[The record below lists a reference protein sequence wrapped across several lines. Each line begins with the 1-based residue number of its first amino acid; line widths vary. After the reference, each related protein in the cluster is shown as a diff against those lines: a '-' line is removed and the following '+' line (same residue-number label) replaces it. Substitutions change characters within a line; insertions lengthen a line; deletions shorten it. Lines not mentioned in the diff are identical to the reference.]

1 MGRATLT
8 CPIVAATPG
17 NLHSFL
23 RATNDTEGTAMHAAT
38 PKFGWMMGAVG
49 ADGEPDAVLYRQ
61 MIADA
66 ELGAEL
72 GYDAAWV
79 VEHHFSDYYPTP
91 SPLVLMSHIAARCP
105 GFGLGTAVLVTPW
118 HQPLRLAEEIAMLS
132 VLTDAP
138 LHIGLGRGNAPL
150 EYEAFDVAMA
160 EANERFEECLAILRL
175 ALSGKP
181 FTYQG
186 NYLRVPREVKLRPT
200 PRLDRLTF
208 LGAIGQPSSG
218 AKYARLGLPPML
230 TGHSPLTAQRDI
242 LKAWDDTARGL
253 TGDTGA
259 PKVGSSILVMAES
272 DREAEALARRYVP
285 RWYQLQVE
293 HYAFDAERHA
303 NVPGYQPFH
312 ETHKRRLVYC
322 DPDNLGPLIEA
333 SMIGGAE
340 TVRAKM
346 RALLDVGYNYVILIP
361 SIPSVPATLRQDWL
375 TRFARD
381 VMPYFRA

>member
-1 MGRATLT
+1 MT
-8 CPIVAATPG
+8 PAAP
-17 NLHSFL
+17 H
-23 RATNDTEGTAMHAAT
+23 
-38 PKFGWMMGAVG
+38 FGWMMGAVG
-49 ADGEPDAVLYRQ
+49 GDGEPDAALYRQ

-91 SPLVLMSHIAARCP
+91 SPLLLLSHIAARCP

-118 HQPLRLAEEIAMLS
+118 HQPLRMAEEIAMLS
-132 VLTDAP
+132 LLTDAP

-160 EANERFEECLAILRL
+160 EANDRFEECLAIVRL
-175 ALSGKP
+175 ALQGQP
-181 FTYQG
+181 FTYHG
-186 NYLRVPREVKLRPT
+186 KYLRVPREVRLRPT

-230 TGHSPLTAQRDI
+230 TGHSPLAAQRDI
-242 LKAWDDTARGL
+242 LAAWDATTHEQG
-253 TGDTGA
+253 GDPGA
-259 PKVGSSILVMAES
+259 PKVGSSILVMADTE
-272 DREAEALARRYVP
+272 READELARRYVP

-293 HYAFDAERHA
+293 HYAYDAERHA

-312 ETHKRRLVYC
+312 ETHKRRQVYC
-322 DPDNLGPLIEA
+322 NPDNLGPLIDA
-333 SMIGGAE
+333 SLIGSAE
-340 TVRAKM
+340 TVRVKL
-346 RALLDVGYNYVILIP
+346 RHLLDVGYSHVILIP
-361 SIPSVPATLRQDWL
+361 SIPSVPAGLRQDWL

-381 VMPYFRA
+381 VMPHFRAR